1 MHHVILVDSEPG
13 SSALAGRYRGVAT
26 VDHRVER
33 DGSTG
38 TTTPACTSSSITS
51 HPSYTRPPT
60 TLKPRRPSRRRLN
73 HGAGIKSETVH
84 DVRLDI
90 YDPSRSDPDWCV
102 NLSSAGTQVRLSSYL
117 WRLGTQRPRLPKARN
132 MLHSSLV
139 GPAAK
144 RVGTEFGLAAA
155 ELRVELVASHLVGL
169 AFARYQLYIEPL
181 ASTGISWLP
190 GLDRLW
196 SATSPIRIRSLR
208 GGITRRVLRG
218 LLASIRA

>member
-1 MHHVILVDSEPG
+1 VRQFIERWDAGAAFELLVAPRN
-13 SSALAGRYRGVAT
+13 SAPL
-26 VDHRVER
+26 
-33 DGSTG
+33 
-38 TTTPACTSSSITS
+38 
-51 HPSYTRPPT
+51 
-60 TLKPRRPSRRRLN
+60 
-73 HGAGIKSETVH
+73 
-84 DVRLDI
+84 
-90 YDPSRSDPDWCV
+90 
-102 NLSSAGTQVRLSSYL
+102 
-117 WRLGTQRPRLPKARN
+117 LPKARN